1 MTIRQNIIIVN
12 SICEIMKLNPK
23 IIKENE
29 VFNYSYNQIAID
41 ILSNNN
47 LVKWNEISLIDFKD
61 TEAKNKFS
69 ETRNVTVDDSIY
81 NIVLDHY
88 LKNVY
93 NTKNKVSFSYL
104 TQLVLLYTRKKLIS
118 ANTLKRIETQ
128 NVNANNYIS
137 IIHKIIELMEESSVE
152 ANDKI
157 ISIQNILNK

>member
-137 IIHKIIELMEESSVE
+137 IIHKIIELMEESSAE